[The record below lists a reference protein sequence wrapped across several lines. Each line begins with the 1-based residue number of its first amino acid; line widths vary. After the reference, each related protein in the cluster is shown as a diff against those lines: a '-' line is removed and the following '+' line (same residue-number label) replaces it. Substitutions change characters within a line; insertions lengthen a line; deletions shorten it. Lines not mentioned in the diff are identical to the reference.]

1 MGFNTHTLGKTQQ
14 QGIEQGCHL
23 SLIHIYI
30 SNLTF
35 SRNVVPESEAEKLPD
50 FLKTF
55 DCVTEHVKV
64 MADRA
69 DLWNAV
75 MYFAIRQY
83 VDNYE
88 K

>member
-1 MGFNTHTLGKTQQ
+1 MFET
-14 QGIEQGCHL
+14 
-23 SLIHIYI
+23 
-30 SNLTF
+30 
-35 SRNVVPESEAEKLPD
+35 V
-50 FLKTF
+50 
-55 DCVTEHVKV
+55 DCVTEHEG

-88 K
+88 VLQRLDSAENRVLREAHSVFNSEIFDGLTEKGLNDDSYSANIPS